1 MYTITQLTNGKWHCE
16 VVIQDGTERWDHD
29 TREEAVRSVI
39 SGARVLNGSY
49 IREDD
54 ITFLVQPPK
63 VPVVTQAGIPIS
75 EADEKLLQDIRRGA
89 KKVLDFDHFLLKYR
103 LTREEADLIV
113 DIREG
118 KARVIRG

>member
-1 MYTITQLTNGKWHCE
+1 MYSITQLTNGKWYCE
-16 VVIQDGTERWDHD
+16 VVIQDGTERWEHD

-54 ITFLVQPPK
+54 ISFHVQQPK
-63 VPVVTQAGIPIS
+63 VPWVSNAGVPIS
-75 EADEKLLQDIRRGA
+75 DADENLLREIRRGA
-89 KKVLDFDHFLLKYR
+89 KKVLDFDNYLLKYR
-103 LTREEADLIV
+103 ITQEEADLII